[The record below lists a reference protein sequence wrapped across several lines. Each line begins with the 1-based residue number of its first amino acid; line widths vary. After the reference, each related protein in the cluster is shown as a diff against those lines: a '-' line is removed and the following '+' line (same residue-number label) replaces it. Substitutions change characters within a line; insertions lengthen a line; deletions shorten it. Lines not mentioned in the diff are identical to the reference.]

1 MNKPFRKINIHGDN
15 IVECERAL
23 LLCKN
28 SLKLRNVKLD
38 YSSTVFCPMYIAENN
53 IEQFCFT
60 FYPGYGRWN
69 FDILQYLQTNKNSLR
84 EAPDVLITEIVDN
97 REIPLLAIEYCGALP
112 AGNQAWQRS
121 GRGYSTGMSKVPYFY
136 VAELG
141 GYELDEK
148 RNRKAAR
155 LPNPAVP
162 FSYISYSHDDNF
174 VLPVYEKSAG
184 CDDDNAEL
192 YKDVFSEN
200 ELEKLTAKI
209 LSNEDYS
216 ADKKELENKVI
227 KFIQIKALTSKG
239 KSITLSA
246 DEWQKAY
253 NVICEN
259 ESLINFLCK
268 ENPMHWKKTAYI
280 EGLTESASHFM
291 QIASKYAIGIT
302 SAKLPMCIIPN
313 IKKSDFL
320 EEMFELYPN
329 LTGEFKNWISKS
341 KNLVIAWVMGFKPRG
356 DDARPDRGLV
366 PFARMLT
373 GNKANILTL
382 VYGPAPSETWKEM
395 EENPKELGKTNG
407 LWEAIFSASDAVL
420 VDSSTSN
427 MKKISYLKNDFQ
439 LENSAANAKKEF
451 VQTVPKKIGENDVD
465 TILHTFFTNIP
476 SPEIFEGVCNPP
488 GGDWSGISVLENK
501 TEFRWLSLPRVSK
514 TEAKRPDHVFEIF
527 GIEKK
532 PILLSVESKETAT
545 SLENDIGERLNRY
558 LVDLAVNTVGAE
570 RKTKTKEWKISSHKI
585 NIGDYILVSAAAY
598 ISKKEHDL
606 ETVES
611 KVKCDIIFSYAFDEN
626 KNCTIKMSAYSEIG
640 NKIVDSLLKS
650 DKIMETLTLVKI

>member
-1 MNKPFRKINIHGDN
+1 MEKNLNIHGDN

-23 LLCKN
+23 SLCKK
-28 SLKLRNVKLD
+28 SLKLKKIKLALD
-38 YSSTVFCPMYIAENN
+38 STVFCPAYTAENDSSN
-53 IEQFCFT
+53 FKFT

-69 FDILQYLQTNKNSLR
+69 FDILHYLQTDKNSLR
-84 EAPDVLITEIVDN
+84 EAPDVLITEIADEK
-97 REIPLLAIEYCGALP
+97 EIPLLAIEYCGALP

-121 GRGYSTGMSKVPYFY
+121 GRGYSTGMSKVPYLY

-141 GYELDEK
+141 GYELDGD
-148 RNRKAAR
+148 RNKKAAR

-162 FSYISYSHDDNF
+162 FSYLSYSHDDNF

-209 LSNEDYS
+209 LSNEDYTT
-216 ADKKELENKVI
+216 DKKELENKVI
-227 KFIQIKALTSKG
+227 KFIQIKAATSKG
-239 KSITLSA
+239 KSVTLSS

-259 ESLINFLCK
+259 ESLVTFLCK
-268 ENPMHWKKTAYI
+268 ENPIHWKKTAYI
-280 EGLTESASHFM
+280 EGLTESARKFM

-313 IKKSDFL
+313 ENKKDFL
-320 EEMFELYPN
+320 RETCELYPN
-329 LTGEFKNWISKS
+329 LTTEFNEWISKIQ
-341 KNLVIAWVMGFKPRG
+341 NLVIVWIMGFKPHG

-373 GNKANILTL
+373 GNNADIMTF

-395 EENPKELGKTNG
+395 EENPKHLGKTNG

-420 VDSSTSN
+420 VDSASSR

-439 LENSAANAKKEF
+439 LENSHRDSKKEF
-451 VQTVPKKIGENDVD
+451 VQTVPRKIGENDVD
-465 TILHTFFTNIP
+465 TILHTLMKNIT
-476 SPEIFEGVCNPP
+476 SPIVFEGVCNPP
-488 GGDWSGISVLENK
+488 GGDWSGISVLENGI
-501 TEFRWLSLPRVSK
+501 EYRWLSLPRVSK

-527 GIEKK
+527 GIEKR
-532 PILLSVESKETAT
+532 PVLLSVESKETAAA
-545 SLENDIGERLNRY
+545 LESNIGERLNRY
-558 LVDLAVNTVGAE
+558 LIDLSKNSVGAE
-570 RKTKTKEWKISSHKI
+570 RKQNSENWKISEHKI
-585 NIGDYILVSAAAY
+585 NIDDYVLVSAAAY
-598 ISKKEHDL
+598 ICKKDGDL
-606 ETVES
+606 KTVES
-611 KVKCDIIFSYAFDEN
+611 KVNCDIIFSYIFDDN
-626 KNCTIKMSAYSEIG
+626 KNCTIKISSYSEVG
-640 NKIVDSLLKS
+640 KKVADALLKS
-650 DKIMETLTLVKI
+650 EKILYSLSLVKI